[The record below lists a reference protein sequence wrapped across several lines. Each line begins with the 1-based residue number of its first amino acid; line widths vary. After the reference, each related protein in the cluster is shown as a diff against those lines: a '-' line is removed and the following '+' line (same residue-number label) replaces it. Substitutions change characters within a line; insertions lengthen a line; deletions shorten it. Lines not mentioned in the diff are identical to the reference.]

1 MRLKLLFFSGIIFLL
16 QGCVTQPE
24 YHYSK
29 FFENHPRSILVLP
42 PFNEST
48 AVDAPILFNTT
59 VSAPFAERGYYI
71 FPVFLTK
78 DILIDMGLSDEG
90 LLREASLQRFKD
102 VFGADAV
109 LYITIKQWVTT
120 YVVLA
125 SGVTVEA
132 NYKLV
137 DATTD
142 EILWERTELVVQQSG
157 GAQQGLV
164 GMLVS
169 AAIHALVTDYRPLAK
184 QTNEQVVSKQSAGLP
199 AGPYHPSYK
208 KDYNNFT
215 P

>member
-1 MRLKLLFFSGIIFLL
+1 M
-16 QGCVTQPE
+16 TQPE

-29 FFENHPRSILVLP
+29 FFENHPRSILVIP

-59 VSAPFAERGYYI
+59 VSMPFGEQGYYV

-78 DILIDMGLSDEG
+78 DVLMDMGLSDEG
-90 LLREASLQRFKD
+90 VLKEAPIQRFKD

-120 YVVLA
+120 YLVI
-125 SGVTVEA
+125 SSSVTVEA

-137 DATTD
+137 DTNTED
-142 EILWERTELVVQQSG
+142 VLWERTELVVQQSSG
-157 GAQQGLV
+157 SSLLEIAL
-164 GMLVS
+164 S
-169 AAIHALVTDYRPLAK
+169 AALNAMLTDYRPLAR
-184 QTNEQVVSKQSAGLP
+184 QTNLQVLSKPSAGLP
-199 AGPYHPSYK
+199 AGPYHQNYK
-208 KDYNNFT
+208 KDYNTFT

>member
-1 MRLKLLFFSGIIFLL
+1 MKLRLLFLSGAIFLL
-16 QGCVTQPE
+16 QGCMTQPE

-29 FFENHPRSILVLP
+29 FFENHPRSILVIP

-59 VSAPFAERGYYI
+59 VSMPFGEKGYYV

-78 DILIDMGLSDEG
+78 DILMDMGLSDEG
-90 LLREASLQRFKD
+90 VLKEAPIQRFKD

-120 YVVLA
+120 YLA
-125 SGVTVEA
+125 ISSSVTVEA

-137 DATTD
+137 DTNTED
-142 EILWERTELVVQQSG
+142 VLWERTELVVKQSG
-157 GAQQGLV
+157 GSGLV
-164 GMLVS
+164 GQAVS
-169 AAIHALVTDYRPLAK
+169 AALNAMLTDYRPLAR
-184 QTNEQVVSKQSAGLP
+184 QTNLQVLSKPSAGLP
-199 AGPYHPSYK
+199 AGPYHQNYK
-208 KDYNNFT
+208 KDYNTFT

>member
-1 MRLKLLFFSGIIFLL
+1 MKLRLLFLSGAIFLL
-16 QGCVTQPE
+16 QGCMTQPE

-29 FFENHPRSILVLP
+29 FFENHPRSILVIP

-59 VSAPFAERGYYI
+59 VSMPFGEQGYYV

-78 DILIDMGLSDEG
+78 DVLMDMGLSDEG
-90 LLREASLQRFKD
+90 VLKEAPIQRFKD

-120 YVVLA
+120 YLVL
-125 SGVTVEA
+125 SSSVTVEA

-137 DATTD
+137 DTNTED
-142 EILWERTELVVQQSG
+142 VLWERTELVVQQSSG
-157 GAQQGLV
+157 SSLLEIAL
-164 GMLVS
+164 S
-169 AAIHALVTDYRPLAK
+169 AALNAMLTDYRPLAR
-184 QTNEQVVSKQSAGLP
+184 QTNLQVLSKPSAGLP
-199 AGPYHPSYK
+199 AGPYHQNYK
-208 KDYNNFT
+208 KDYNTFT

>member
-1 MRLKLLFFSGIIFLL
+1 MKLQRVILSGVIFLL
-16 QGCVTQPE
+16 PSCATQPE

-59 VSAPFAERGYYI
+59 VSMPFGENGYYV

-78 DILIDMGLSDEG
+78 DILIDTCLSDEG
-90 LLREASLQRFKD
+90 ILKEAPLQRFKD

-120 YVVLA
+120 YLA
-125 SGVTVEA
+125 ISSSVTVQA
-132 NYKLV
+132 NYRLV
-137 DATTD
+137 DTNTED
-142 EILWERTELVVQQSG
+142 VLWERTELIVQQSG
-157 GAQQGLV
+157 GSSLLEMA
-164 GMLVS
+164 VS
-169 AAIHALVTDYRPLAK
+169 AALNAMLTDYRPLAR
-184 QTNEQVVSKQSAGLP
+184 QATLQVVSKPNAGLP
-199 AGPYHPSYK
+199 TGPYHPNYK
-208 KDYNNFT
+208 KDYSNFT

>member
-1 MRLKLLFFSGIIFLL
+1 MRRLLLVLGGIIFLL
-16 QGCVTQPE
+16 QGCVAQSD
-24 YHYSK
+24 YHYAK

-59 VSAPFAERGYYI
+59 ISQPFGEKGYYV

-78 DILIDMGLSDEG
+78 DVLIDMGLSDEG
-90 LLREASLQRFKD
+90 LLKETPLQTFKD

-109 LYITIKQWVTT
+109 LYITVKEWVTT
-120 YVVLA
+120 YLA
-125 SGVTVEA
+125 ITSSVTVAA

-137 DATTD
+137 DTTT
-142 EILWERTELVVQQSG
+142 EEVLWERTESVVKQSG
-157 GAQQGLV
+157 GNNIVEAAVNAALNA
-164 GMLVS
+164 ML
-169 AAIHALVTDYRPLAK
+169 TDYRPLAR
-184 QTNEQVVSKQSAGLP
+184 QINLHVVSKPSSGLP
-199 AGPYHPSYK
+199 AGPYQQNYK

>member
-1 MRLKLLFFSGIIFLL
+1 MKLRLLFLSGAIFLL
-16 QGCVTQPE
+16 QGCMTQPE

-29 FFENHPRSILVLP
+29 FFENHPRSILVIP

-59 VSAPFAERGYYI
+59 VSMPFGEQGYYV

-78 DILIDMGLSDEG
+78 DVLMDMGLSDEG
-90 LLREASLQRFKD
+90 VLKEAPIQRFKD

-120 YVVLA
+120 YLVI
-125 SGVTVEA
+125 SSSVTVEA

-137 DATTD
+137 DTNTED
-142 EILWERTELVVQQSG
+142 VLWERTELVVQQSSG
-157 GAQQGLV
+157 SSLLEIAL
-164 GMLVS
+164 S
-169 AAIHALVTDYRPLAK
+169 AALNAMLTDYRPLAR
-184 QTNEQVVSKQSAGLP
+184 QTNLQVLSKPSAGLP
-199 AGPYHPSYK
+199 AGPYHQNYK
-208 KDYNNFT
+208 KDYNTFT

>member
-1 MRLKLLFFSGIIFLL
+1 MKLRLLFLSGAIFLL
-16 QGCVTQPE
+16 QGCMTQPE

-29 FFENHPRSILVLP
+29 FFENHPRSILVIP

-59 VSAPFAERGYYI
+59 VSMPFGEKGYYV

-78 DILIDMGLSDEG
+78 DVLMDMGLSDEG
-90 LLREASLQRFKD
+90 VLKEAPIQRFKD

-120 YVVLA
+120 YLA
-125 SGVTVEA
+125 ISSSVTVEA

-137 DATTD
+137 DTNTED
-142 EILWERTELVVQQSG
+142 VLWERTELVVKQSG
-157 GAQQGLV
+157 GSGLV
-164 GMLVS
+164 GQAVS
-169 AAIHALVTDYRPLAK
+169 AALNAMLTDYRPLAR
-184 QTNEQVVSKQSAGLP
+184 QTNLQVLSKPSAGLP
-199 AGPYHPSYK
+199 AGPYHQNYK
-208 KDYNNFT
+208 KDYNTFT

>member
-1 MRLKLLFFSGIIFLL
+1 MRRPLLVLGGMLFLL
-16 QGCVTQPE
+16 QGCVAQPD
-24 YHYSK
+24 YHYAK

-59 VSAPFAERGYYI
+59 VSQPFGEKGYYV

-90 LLREASLQRFKD
+90 LLKEASFQTFKD

-109 LYITIKQWVTT
+109 LYVTVKEWVTT
-120 YVVLA
+120 YLA
-125 SGVTVEA
+125 ISSSVTVEA

-137 DATTD
+137 DTTT
-142 EILWERTELVVQQSG
+142 EEVLWERTERVTKDSSGSNLIEAVVN
-157 GAQQGLV
+157 AALNA
-164 GMLVS
+164 ML
-169 AAIHALVTDYRPLAK
+169 TEYRPLARHI
-184 QTNEQVVSKQSAGLP
+184 NLQVVSKPSAGLP
-199 AGPYHPSYK
+199 TGPYHQNYK

>member
-1 MRLKLLFFSGIIFLL
+1 MRFQLLFLSGAIFLL
-16 QGCVTQPE
+16 QGCMTQPE

-29 FFENHPRSILVLP
+29 FFENHPRSILVIP

-59 VSAPFAERGYYI
+59 VSMPFGEKGYYV

-78 DILIDMGLSDEG
+78 DVLMDMGLSDEG
-90 LLREASLQRFKD
+90 VLKEAPIQRFKD

-120 YVVLA
+120 YLA
-125 SGVTVEA
+125 ISSSVTVEA

-137 DATTD
+137 DTNTED
-142 EILWERTELVVQQSG
+142 VLWERTELVVKQSG
-157 GAQQGLV
+157 GSGL
-164 GMLVS
+164 GKIVS
-169 AAIHALVTDYRPLAK
+169 AALNAMLTDYRPLAR
-184 QTNEQVVSKQSAGLP
+184 QTNLRVLSKPSAGLP
-199 AGPYHPSYK
+199 AGPYHQNYK
-208 KDYNNFT
+208 KDYNTFT